1 MTKGRISVVGLGYV
15 GLPVAAKFAEA
26 GFSVVGID
34 VLPERVSLI
43 NAGQSPIEGEE
54 PGLQALIER
63 VVASGSLRASTDYTS
78 IKDSDYVLIVV
89 QTPFDLR
96 RREPFYEA
104 LRSATASV
112 GKNLAEGTLVVV
124 ESTVAPGTVDTIVK
138 PILEEH
144 SGLECGKDFM
154 LAVAPERVMPGKLLY
169 NLANLDRVIG
179 GETEES
185 TMKAIELYKHIGSGK
200 LFPTTSLTAEV
211 VKTTENAYRDVQIA
225 FANEIALLC
234 ENIGVDVH
242 EVREL
247 VNKSPNRDMH
257 IPGAGVG
264 GHCIPKDSWL
274 LLFGSRGKYE
284 PKLIS
289 IAREINDGMPRHMSE
304 LCEVALSRAGRR
316 PYGSIITILGFAY
329 LENSADTRNSPA
341 YLLIKSLETLGAI
354 PVVHDPYV
362 KEANDIQ
369 ILQDIEKAAEGS
381 DCIVVV
387 TAHDEYRELNLK
399 RLKSLM
405 RTPIIVDGRNVVSRQ
420 EAIDNGFSYLGL
432 GRGK

>member
-1 MTKGRISVVGLGYV
+1 LGYV

-26 GFSVVGID
+26 GFTVVGID
-34 VLPERVSLI
+34 ILPERVNVI

-54 PGLQALIER
+54 PGLQTLIER
-63 VVASGSLRASTDYTS
+63 VVESGSLRASTDFTS
-78 IKDSDYVLIVV
+78 IKDSDFVLIIV

-112 GKNLAEGTLVVV
+112 AKNLVKGTLVIV

-169 NLANLDRVIG
+169 NLVNLDRVVG
-179 GETEES
+179 GVTEES
-185 TMKAIELYKHIGSGK
+185 TTKAIELYEHIAKGN

-234 ENIGVDVH
+234 ENIGVDVY

-247 VNKSPNRDMH
+247 VNRAPNRDMH

-274 LLFGSRGKYE
+274 LLFGLRGKYE
-284 PKLIS
+284 PRLIS

-304 LCEVALSRAGRR
+304 LCEVALRRAGRR

-354 PVVHDPYV
+354 PIVHDPYV
-362 KEANDIQ
+362 REANDIS
-369 ILQDIEKAAEGS
+369 ILQDIERAAEGS
-381 DCIVVV
+381 DCIVIV
-387 TAHDEYRELNLK
+387 TAHDEYRELDLK

-405 RTPIIVDGRNVVSRQ
+405 RTPIIVDGRNVVNSQ
-420 EAIDNGFSYLGL
+420 KAIDNGFLYLSL